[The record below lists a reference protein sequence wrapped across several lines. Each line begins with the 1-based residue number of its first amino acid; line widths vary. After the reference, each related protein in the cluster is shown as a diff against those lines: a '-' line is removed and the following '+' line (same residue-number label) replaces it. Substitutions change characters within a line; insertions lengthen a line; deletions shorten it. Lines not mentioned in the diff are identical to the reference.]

1 MSGNTPTLSFIHLV
15 ALAGK
20 ASRDTGHRKN
30 LKIKQS
36 TLWYAGCGAN
46 PARFHEG
53 GEPC

>member
-1 MSGNTPTLSFIHLV
+1 MSGNIHTLSFIHLV

-20 ASRDTGHRKN
+20 TFSEQSQRKK

-36 TLWYAGCGAN
+36 TLWNAGCGAS
-46 PARFHEG
+46 PARFHVG